1 MTDQFPLPNIAVWK
15 NLSRRLS
22 TTDNLNANASDY
34 FQGPCQTE
42 RLFGREKVCAVARL
56 FKILGRVAV
65 TPRVQGQVRKLLM
78 LFLIF
83 YSGDTV
89 PAIHAEVNSA
99 Q

>member
-1 MTDQFPLPNIAVWK
+1 MPNIAVRK
-15 NLSRRLS
+15 NHSRRLS

-56 FKILGRVAV
+56 FQILGRMAV
-65 TPRVQGQVRKLLM
+65 TPSVLGQVSKLFM

-83 YSGDTV
+83 YDGEIV
-89 PAIHAEVNSA
+89 PTI